1 MKHFEAIS
9 VLAALGASVPVA
21 QPKLAP
27 AEGKVLGVIQWFT
40 VVADLPKAEQFYH
53 ETMGLES
60 PGGDPRMRLEYYAVV
75 PFLIEMYNNK
85 SDLRNF
91 GLRIPGADMGVE
103 PGQWKEVSGK
113 LLPSRIQDPG
123 AGYLILKTWNING
136 FLPRI
141 AKAGTQVLTSGGHP
155 VTVAEPGGMN
165 QVLWMREPNGFFV
178 ALEQPIPPPPA
189 PGANGAPSPSYYTGA
204 DAGFAV
210 EALDKTVHFYQDL
223 LGFNADTSDW
233 LASKD
238 QLNAYGIRSGQYR
251 TSTLHMPGSNVAIR
265 LVEFKRVDR
274 KPLQKKITDPNSLVL
289 RMRVQGIDALAA
301 KLKAAGTKIVSVSGE
316 PYTNGRT
323 RWFMI
328 EGPDNVFVQLTEAPP
343 GAPNPGAPPLPR

>member
-1 MKHFEAIS
+1 MKFFHAIS
-9 VLAALGASVPVA
+9 ILAALGASVLVA
-21 QPKLAP
+21 QPKPAP

-141 AKAGTQVLTSGGHP
+141 AKAGMQVLLR
-155 VTVAEPGGMN
+155 A
-165 QVLWMREPNGFFV
+165 
-178 ALEQPIPPPPA
+178 
-189 PGANGAPSPSYYTGA
+189 
-204 DAGFAV
+204 
-210 EALDKTVHFYQDL
+210 
-223 LGFNADTSDW
+223 
-233 LASKD
+233 
-238 QLNAYGIRSGQYR
+238 
-251 TSTLHMPGSNVAIR
+251 AI
-265 LVEFKRVDR
+265 
-274 KPLQKKITDPNSLVL
+274 Q
-289 RMRVQGIDALAA
+289 
-301 KLKAAGTKIVSVSGE
+301 
-316 PYTNGRT
+316 
-323 RWFMI
+323 
-328 EGPDNVFVQLTEAPP
+328 
-343 GAPNPGAPPLPR
+343 